1 MIVSSLFHGEHFV
14 SIAVSKE
21 TDCYYCCFPTNQE
34 KRIGFRRKQAANGCE
49 DVSFEKS
56 QPSFARGGSL
66 MNKEVVDRLL
76 EVAAQAA
83 PQIEVAVSGVKD
95 KQLRGVIAG
104 VIMQRILQEVGQD
117 EGRNVAA
124 AGSNVIDL
132 RDAGRKAG
140 TQARI
145 LNLQSDNFF
154 RDPRRL
160 EQVLEELR
168 IRGFH
173 HNKSD
178 VRMSLLRLARKKSLR
193 RIPLGEGRQRMY
205 LYVDP

>member
-1 MIVSSLFHGEHFV
+1 M
-14 SIAVSKE
+14 K
-21 TDCYYCCFPTNQE
+21 
-34 KRIGFRRKQAANGCE
+34 
-49 DVSFEKS
+49 
-56 QPSFARGGSL
+56 
-66 MNKEVVDRLL
+66 KEVIDQLL

-83 PQIEVAVSGVKD
+83 PEVEVAVSGVKD

-104 VIMQRILQEVGQD
+104 VIMQRILQEVGRD
-117 EGRNVAA
+117 EGRTFASPASSFV
-124 AGSNVIDL
+124 DL
-132 RDAGRKAG
+132 KDAGKKAG

-145 LNLQSDNFF
+145 LGLQSDNFF
-154 RDPRRL
+154 ADPRRL
-160 EQVLEELR
+160 EEVLEELR
-168 IRGFH
+168 VRGFH

>member
-1 MIVSSLFHGEHFV
+1 M
-14 SIAVSKE
+14 K
-21 TDCYYCCFPTNQE
+21 
-34 KRIGFRRKQAANGCE
+34 
-49 DVSFEKS
+49 
-56 QPSFARGGSL
+56 
-66 MNKEVVDRLL
+66 KEVIDQVL

-83 PQIEVAVSGVKD
+83 PQVEVAVSGVKD
-95 KQLRGVIAG
+95 KQLRGAIAG
-104 VIMQRILQEVGQD
+104 VIMQRILQEVGRD
-117 EGRNVAA
+117 EGRALMNAA
-124 AGSNVIDL
+124 SISNDP
-132 RDAGRKAG
+132 RDAGKKVG

-145 LNLQSDNFF
+145 LSLQSDRFF

-173 HNKSD
+173 HNNSD

>member
-1 MIVSSLFHGEHFV
+1 M
-14 SIAVSKE
+14 K
-21 TDCYYCCFPTNQE
+21 
-34 KRIGFRRKQAANGCE
+34 
-49 DVSFEKS
+49 
-56 QPSFARGGSL
+56 
-66 MNKEVVDRLL
+66 KEVIDQVL
-76 EVAAQAA
+76 EVAAQVA
-83 PQIEVAVSGVKD
+83 PQVEGAVSGVRD

-104 VIMQRILQEVGQD
+104 VIMERLLQEVGRD
-117 EGRNVAA
+117 EGRALMNAA
-124 AGSNVIDL
+124 SIATDL
-132 RDAGRKAG
+132 RDAGKKGG

-145 LNLQSDNFF
+145 LSLRSDNFF